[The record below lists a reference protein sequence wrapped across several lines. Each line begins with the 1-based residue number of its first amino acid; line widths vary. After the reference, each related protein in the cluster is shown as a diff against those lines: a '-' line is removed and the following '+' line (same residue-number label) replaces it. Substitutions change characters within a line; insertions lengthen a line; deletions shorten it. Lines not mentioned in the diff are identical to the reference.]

1 MYRNLKFLHMP
12 DFFPPRIRPV
22 VPVTNIKSVGVY
34 LSLSQG
40 QKIKQEQRA
49 MEGLRVKEKGI
60 RDLGTFVCLF
70 VD

>member
-1 MYRNLKFLHMP
+1 M
-12 DFFPPRIRPV
+12 

-60 RDLGTFVCLF
+60 RDWGTFVCLF